1 MSIRQKQHLAFTLV
15 ELLVVIAIIGMLI
28 ALLLPAVQAAREA
41 ARRMQCSNKLRQL
54 GIAVHN
60 FASASSDRETF
71 PGIATWHTSRGYG
84 SSPVIWLLPY
94 IEQEMIFEEI
104 SAAQLAN
111 KGYKTDTDSS
121 NPNAI
126 NTSHANAS
134 VFAPWRAQLEPLFCP
149 SDSYV
154 RIQHDTGDYK
164 MGQATYCFST
174 GDWPAQISNG
184 TQDGGNNMPINTN
197 GQGENRGPFV
207 NKDDLPM
214 GAIGDGTSN
223 TVMMSE
229 RVCHP
234 NNSTKVLESCV
245 VDSAS
250 VFGSAYN
257 NSNNFDNVTAGAR
270 VNFRP
275 DRAYQY
281 ISTTDRSEYSATAK
295 YESPDANGVRNG
307 RVGRRWHGGGAVF
320 ITFSTILPP
329 NGPCVL
335 QGSTST
341 QDLTRTL
348 TGPTS
353 FHTGG
358 VNVSFCDTAVRFVSN
373 TISNDPLD
381 RSAVLSGPTP
391 YGVWG
396 ALGSRDGGDSG
407 SL

>member
-1 MSIRQKQHLAFTLV
+1 VKKAFTLV

-41 ARRMQCSNKLRQL
+41 ARRMQCSSKLRQL

-60 FASASSDRETF
+60 FASASADKETF

-84 SSPVIWLLPY
+84 SSPIIWLLPY
-94 IEQEMIFEEI
+94 IEQEAIFADI
-104 SAAQLAN
+104 SAAQQAN
-111 KGYKTDTDSS
+111 KGFATDNDSS

-134 VFAPWRAQLEPLFCP
+134 VFAPWRAQLDPLFCP
-149 SDSYV
+149 TDPYV
-154 RIQHDTGDYK
+154 RIQQDAGENK
-164 MGQATYCFST
+164 MGQTSYCFST
-174 GDWPAQISNG
+174 GDWPGQISNG
-184 TQDGGNNMPINTN
+184 NQSGGNNMPINNN
-197 GQGENRGPFV
+197 GRGENRGPFV
-207 NKDDLPM
+207 NKDDLNM
-214 GAIGDGTSN
+214 GAISDGTSN

-234 NNSTKVLESCV
+234 NGSTKVLEACV

-250 VFGSAYN
+250 VFGSAFN

-281 ISTTDRSEYSATAK
+281 ISSTDRNAYSANARYETANPA
-295 YESPDANGVRNG
+295 EAPG

-335 QGSTST
+335 QGSNNT

-348 TGPTS
+348 SGPTS

-358 VNVSFCDTAVRFVSN
+358 VNVSFCDTSVRFVSN

-396 ALGSRDGGDSG
+396 ALGSRDGGESG